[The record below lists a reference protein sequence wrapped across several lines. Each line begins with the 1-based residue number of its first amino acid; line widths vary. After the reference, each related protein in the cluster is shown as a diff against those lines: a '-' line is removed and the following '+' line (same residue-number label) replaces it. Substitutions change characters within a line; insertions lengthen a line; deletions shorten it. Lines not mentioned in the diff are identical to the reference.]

1 MTLAFEAP
9 GRSLDLSK
17 LRRILVVKLDH
28 IGDWI
33 LATPFLRSLRT
44 NAPTAMIDVVVN
56 RAVLPLAVRCSH
68 VNRALTI
75 KRHAGGVSF
84 DGLFPAH
91 VAAFERDY
99 DSRRF
104 DLAIVPRWD
113 VDFDGAGEIAERS
126 RAQVIIGFSE
136 ICTERKRLL
145 NRGQDR
151 LYTRVLHDR
160 RLVHE
165 VEHNLALITAMNGRI
180 TTRRL
185 SLDLTKSDQV
195 AAARI
200 LSPMRDHRPLL
211 AIAPFASEPK
221 RCLPAEMIARLTAPL
236 LGRLFGGAVIIGG
249 ASDWLAGEKLAAELG
264 GNAISIAGR
273 CGLGETAA
281 VIRNCHAMIASDS
294 GTAHIAA
301 AVGTPVAVLS
311 CHPVNGAPEH
321 ENSPLRFAPWAEPGR
336 VLVLQPECAV
346 PPCRDHCSASV
357 PHCVIE
363 SVTRGTRRLHSF
375 LQQVIEEPAFS
386 VSGEGR
392 DIGIGADLSQP
403 AAAGNLYRAV
413 HVVRHG

>member
-1 MTLAFEAP
+1 MSVGSGMTLACEAP
-9 GRSLDLSK
+9 GRLLELGK

-28 IGDWI
+28 IGDWV
-33 LATPFLRSLRT
+33 LATPFLRNLRT
-44 NAPTAMIDVVVN
+44 NAPAAKIDVVVN
-56 RAVLPLAVRCSH
+56 RAVLPLAVRCPD
-68 VNRALTI
+68 VDRALTI

-84 DGLFPAH
+84 DGLSPAD
-91 VAAFERDY
+91 VAAFESDY

-113 VDFDGAGEIAERS
+113 VDFDGAAEIAERS
-126 RAQVIIGFSE
+126 RAPVVVGFSE
-136 ICTERKRLL
+136 TCTERKRLL
-145 NRGQDR
+145 NRGHDA

-165 VEHNLALITAMNGRI
+165 VEHNLALITALNGRI

-185 SLDLTKSDQV
+185 SLDLTKSDQA

-200 LSPMRDHRPLL
+200 LSPMREHRPLL

-221 RCLPAEMIARLTAPL
+221 RCLPVELTARLTAPL
-236 LGRLFGGAVIIGG
+236 LGPLFGGAVIIGG
-249 ASDWLAGEKLAAELG
+249 MSDWLAGAKLAAELG
-264 GNAISIAGR
+264 DNAMSIAGR
-273 CGLGETAA
+273 CGLGEAAA

-321 ENSPLRFAPWAEPGR
+321 ENSPLRFAPWAEPGG

-346 PPCRDHCSASV
+346 LPCRDHCSATA

-363 SVTRGTRRLHSF
+363 SPKHGTRRLYSF
-375 LQQVIEEPAFS
+375 LQQAIEEPAFK
-386 VSGEGR
+386 
-392 DIGIGADLSQP
+392 AT
-403 AAAGNLYRAV
+403 AATAL
-413 HVVRHG
+413 VRNS